1 MKLSFLKQTALFRGI
16 EDEALETLLG
26 CLNAREKH
34 YDKGSTICRAGD
46 TTHEIGLVESGSVNS
61 IVNFYWGDS
70 HIFDHMETGEIF
82 GETYA
87 ALPGRELLADVVA
100 AEDCTIVFFDMD
112 KLLHTCE
119 SACSCHNQIIRNL
132 MQISAAKNLGLSER
146 MMHTASRSIRER
158 LLSYLSQQAQEK
170 GSASFAIPFSRQQL
184 ADYLG
189 VDRSALSNEL
199 SKMGRDGLIRY
210 HKNEFTLL

>member
-119 SACSCHNQIIRNL
+119 SACSCHNQIIRNPPAL
-132 MQISAAKNLGLSER
+132 
-146 MMHTASRSIRER
+146 
-158 LLSYLSQQAQEK
+158 
-170 GSASFAIPFSRQQL
+170 SASDCCPTCPSRPRKRARL
-184 ADYLG
+184 PL
-189 VDRSALSNEL
+189 RSPSPASSWRTIWAWTAARCPTN
-199 SKMGRDGLIRY
+199 
-210 HKNEFTLL
+210 